1 MLLSLD
7 PYFFF
12 SVLCL
17 LLVHVVFYLFYQ
29 GFLFLIL
36 KMDED
41 QEDEENWQDLNE
53 IQTADVEISKDLA
66 RILNLRVRKVL
77 QVNPSQNRNLFLN
90 LIHQF

>member
-1 MLLSLD
+1 
-7 PYFFF
+7 
-12 SVLCL
+12 
-17 LLVHVVFYLFYQ
+17 
-29 GFLFLIL
+29 
-36 KMDED
+36 MDED